1 VCYLTRQ
8 SRLTG
13 RSNRR
18 LMMLAPVGAR
28 TGFVN
33 TQVDPERHAHFLT
46 QLQILR
52 GLVYVQ
58 GAFLAA
64 QDLRNGRHHVAADRQ
79 SWHLLSL
86 DEHDRL
92 CGCIRFT
99 QHHNEVSYSQL
110 AVSHSAI
117 ARCSDWSDTLQSG
130 IEDELALARRADLSF
145 VEVGGW
151 ALAEDARGTSE
162 ATRMALATFALSQL
176 IGGAVG
182 ITTARERGSAP
193 ILRKIGGRALNALPP
208 YHEPMYRCQIEIL
221 RFYSWDPNPRFK
233 GWIEDLKGELQGVTV
248 LTSGPQAYGMAAAAG
263 GAAVCTAREGEGGG
277 SVRAIG
283 IDQGIQPFA

>member
-1 VCYLTRQ
+1 ML
-8 SRLTG
+8 
-13 RSNRR
+13 
-18 LMMLAPVGAR
+18 LAPAGAR
-28 TGFVN
+28 TGFIN
-33 TQVDPERHAHFLT
+33 AQIDPERHAHFLT

-64 QDLRNGRHHVAADRQ
+64 QDLRNGRHQVAADRR

-86 DEHDRL
+86 DQHDRL

-99 QHHNEVSYSQL
+99 QHGNEVSYSEL

-117 ARCSDWSDTLQSG
+117 ARCPEWSDTLQSG
-130 IEDELALARRADLSF
+130 VEEELALARRGDLSV

-162 ATRMALATFALSQL
+162 AIRMALATFALSQL
-176 IGGAVG
+176 VGGAIG
-182 ITTARERGSAP
+182 ITTARERGSAT
-193 ILRKIGGRALNALPP
+193 ILRKIGGRALKALPP
-208 YHEPMYRCQIEIL
+208 YIEPMYRCRIEIL

-233 GWIEDLKGELQGVTV
+233 HWIEDLKDELQGVTV
-248 LTSGPQAYGMAAAAG
+248 LTSGPQPTPWL
-263 GAAVCTAREGEGGG
+263 VPREEPAFVPPPALSTWAGEGVL
-277 SVRAIG
+277 VRNG
-283 IDQGIQPFA
+283 RLS